1 MSKKSKGDVPN
12 YESPEELA
20 RQREAEAIAIPKGQS
35 KFKTI
40 LVWSAMIFGCLAF
53 AMTGPM
59 LSTFEGE
66 GGTSDVHLSWTG
78 MDGTPRSLDTRE
90 FYTKRREY
98 SFLEGILG
106 QNQFTGQT
114 MTVLDQI
121 NNIYGVQPID
131 LKKDEHVA
139 RLIVMSDLA
148 RDAGVRVTDE
158 DLRGM
163 ILSIFPPEI
172 GGYLNW
178 IQGRRGVTPRQ
189 FEDTL
194 REVQLVQRFTTYLAL
209 GVGSVDHEQLVKNW
223 QVGHIEYS
231 FDYVEATTADFE
243 PEVQGELPETQA
255 LNAWLMALPAVEQT
269 KFHSPER
276 LDAEFAYLSLPF
288 AEGAGDLLL
297 AAYPRPEDEEP
308 AAKARDYYNG
318 FLGTRFQRPAKEESE
333 AEDETTEGEEASDD
347 AAAEEVEA
355 TPDTPFFSFE
365 EVEALCLVEAPAYY
379 SFADWHLD
387 VQRRMTEGE
396 EIDLAAECERLG
408 LSFNADGVARSL
420 EDWNELEGDWVGE
433 GMGNS
438 LRFTQAA
445 SFSPSLRVGA
455 GGLVASRV
463 KERFPRALPDFPEI
477 EAEVAAAWI
486 KDAAANRAYYTLE
499 GIRDRIGERNLT
511 EQSEAWKP
519 KTTPEQFATA
529 ANNAGSH
536 AQKDFTVKRWE
547 FAERNFSIT
556 PGEETPAFEEFL
568 RFNGQYYLEEEG
580 VVLVSKISREKDKVF
595 LVLIGPNRP
604 ADVSKMQPQELNMQ
618 RSQLEQASI
627 TDFLSSTFDFE
638 SDASKGFLS
647 ENFAYYLNSG
657 EETEEGADPR

>member
-189 FEDTL
+189 FEETL

>member
-638 SDASKGFLS
+638 SEASMGFLS